1 MRIWNVLLFI
11 FLIVGCATV
20 TPYQPDTNGEGYK
33 DLKIEDNKYRI
44 IFKGNSIT
52 PRDTVETYLL
62 YRAAEL
68 TVENKYDYFI
78 VREQQVDVKSEYF
91 STGGPM
97 YGAGFGRRRYPYYA
111 FGYSWAGAGN
121 VQTQDRY
128 QAFAYITMLKG
139 KTPDDNANA
148 YNAAEVMKNLGP
160 NIVRPP
166 KKDGAVKKDPA
177 SQSSG
182 SLL

>member
-1 MRIWNVLLFI
+1 MYYWNILLLLF
-11 FLIVGCATV
+11 LTAGCATA
-20 TPYQPDTNGEGYK
+20 TPYQPDTKGEGYK

-44 IFKGNSIT
+44 AFKGNSVT
-52 PRDTVETYLL
+52 PRDVVETYLL
-62 YRAAEL
+62 YRSAEL
-68 TVENKYDYFI
+68 TAENNFDYFV
-78 VREQQVDVKSEYF
+78 VREQQVDVKSDYF

-121 VQTQDRY
+121 VQSQDRY
-128 QAFAYITMLKG
+128 QAFAYITMFKG

-148 YNAAEVMKNLGP
+148 YTASEVLKNLSP

-166 KKDGAVKKDPA
+166 VKKAPGNSDK
-177 SQSSG
+177 
-182 SLL
+182 